1 MKWEWFCGTVQV
13 KEYGIGSLQAGK
25 KDGNSPLVYVSYSS
39 SFRIF
44 HYTREGQNISQ
55 YCCLPGKRQRLLF
68 AGVSGPCSLPGP
80 LVARLYLICG
90 VCGPKNWTIKS
101 DFLQAGTTQQVLN
114 EDLPLQSEEKVRD
127 LSVGVPKD
135 VRQPKKKKRNGKRT
149 QVVASV
155 ERPQY
160 NIKHSPSFVAIN
172 TVEVQSSTGKKVIL
186 DQLERVS

>member
-1 MKWEWFCGTVQV
+1 MDNQV
-13 KEYGIGSLQAGK
+13 GF
-25 KDGNSPLVYVSYSS
+25 SPSW
-39 SFRIF
+39 
-44 HYTREGQNISQ
+44 Q
-55 YCCLPGKRQRLLF
+55 P
-68 AGVSGPCSLPGP
+68 
-80 LVARLYLICG
+80 
-90 VCGPKNWTIKS
+90 
-101 DFLQAGTTQQVLN
+101 GTTQKVLN

>member
-135 VRQPKKKKRNGKRT
+135 VRQPKKKAKWKAH
-149 QVVASV
+149 ASCSICGTTPV
-155 ERPQY
+155 QHQTLTLVRGYQY
-160 NIKHSPSFVAIN
+160 SG
-172 TVEVQSSTGKKVIL
+172 STIFNR
-186 DQLERVS
+186 QESNP